1 MPHICPESTVE
12 QSRPEGSSALQGDAN
27 RSAFTPYKPSTVLTN
42 LQRGNVP
49 TQTPA
54 VPVRRCIHQLS
65 AQGEIHPEELG
76 SERIEMKDEGG
87 LTPLLWASAHG
98 QLSTVRLLVDRG
110 ARVQATG
117 NRGETALLL
126 ASAGG
131 HSHVVRHLI
140 QHGARPNLADQVG
153 ASSLSSAECP
163 WWRRNFEPSPT
174 AWPVLGR
181 LWDVVTSRGCI
192 ARVLEMY
199 RCPVGGLETS

>member
-1 MPHICPESTVE
+1 VLKRAPRIKLPLM
-12 QSRPEGSSALQGDAN
+12 RFLALLLFQ
-27 RSAFTPYKPSTVLTN
+27 PSTVLTN

-54 VPVRRCIHQLS
+54 VPCALFS
-65 AQGEIHPEELG
+65 EMPCNSFCTATG

-140 QHGARPNLADQVG
+140 QHGARPDQADQVG
-153 ASSLSSAECP
+153 ASSL
-163 WWRRNFEPSPT
+163 
-174 AWPVLGR
+174 
-181 LWDVVTSRGCI
+181 
-192 ARVLEMY
+192 
-199 RCPVGGLETS
+199 